1 MKSLM
6 RKIMFFMLDFSF
18 WILDVLFIYAH
29 IGNGLI
35 PTRNAMLVLLEWAMI
50 QALKPLG
57 LVT

>member
-1 MKSLM
+1 
-6 RKIMFFMLDFSF
+6 MFFMLDLSF